1 MQNRIRIVADVC
13 FPSCLFIQENVLYK
27 IKIEGRGVFGLDMV
41 QKKIQL
47 PKKGACGSWRSGF
60 DNPGCFQSCVL
71 NSTTVRHL
79 KEGG

>member
-60 DNPGCFQSCVL
+60 DNPGCVSSPVCSIPQQ
-71 NSTTVRHL
+71 
-79 KEGG
+79 